1 MKLVENE
8 NPNWRRRR
16 QDRVHTRRIRVESS
30 RIRSDP
36 IWVHRDL
43 GSRSGLVWPGLSSSL
58 IFAVSFCVQGFIIPQ
73 PLVVVVTDCPQ
84 DFCFDRIPSTFFFFL
99 SFTSSLDDIHTMCRV
114 PYIFIIIVNRIFYIY
129 I

>member
-30 RIRSDP
+30 RVGSDP
-36 IWVHRDL
+36 IRSGSTATWVL
-43 GSRSGLVWPGLSSSL
+43 VLVWSGLVWPGLSSSL

-84 DFCFDRIPSTFFFFL
+84 DFCFDRIPSAFFFFFL
-99 SFTSSLDDIHTMCRV
+99 SFTSSLDDIHTGFNW
-114 PYIFIIIVNRIFYIY
+114 PISLSLS
-129 I
+129 